1 MFLRKT
7 RHNSPP
13 LDTISEW
20 LENLCNDLNMQRNA
34 GHREEGFY
42 HQAASDWDIWKNQN
56 ISMIE
61 FQIPKRWSNSGD
73 NSLSQLSNTNFIV
86 NLLLSTCQKLH
97 LSWYSVKFIL
107 L

>member
-1 MFLRKT
+1 MPQQETALAT
-7 RHNSPP
+7 
-13 LDTISEW
+13 TAEW
-20 LENLCNDLNMQRNA
+20 LENLCDDLDTQRDA
-34 GHREEGFY
+34 GPTEEGFY
-42 HQAASDWDIWKNQN
+42 HQAASDGDIWWNQN

-61 FQIPKRWSNSGD
+61 FQIPKTSSGSGGD
-73 NSLSQLSNTNFIV
+73 SLHQLSNTNFIV

>member
-13 LDTISEW
+13 LATISEW